1 MWHSLLVDQEV
12 LMSLVHIIALSATTG
27 LDDGKVIWPVKVSSS
42 YCQLGLQ
49 CFDTVGWLSGRAS
62 GL

>member
-1 MWHSLLVDQEV
+1 
-12 LMSLVHIIALSATTG
+12 MSLVHIIALSATTG

-49 CFDTVGWLSGRAS
+49 CFDTVVWASGRAS
-62 GL
+62 SL

>member
-1 MWHSLLVDQEV
+1 
-12 LMSLVHIIALSATTG
+12 MSLVHIIALSATTG